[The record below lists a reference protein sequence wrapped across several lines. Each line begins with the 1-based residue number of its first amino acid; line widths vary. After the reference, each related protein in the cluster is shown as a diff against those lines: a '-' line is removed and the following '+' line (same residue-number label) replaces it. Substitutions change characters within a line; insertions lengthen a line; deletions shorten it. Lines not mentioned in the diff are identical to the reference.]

1 MIPHIHSRTF
11 GSGLR
16 PALAIHCT
24 LAHSG
29 AWRGVGTVLGDR
41 LTLHAFDLPNH
52 GKSGDWDG
60 QGILHDTATA
70 MARAVMEDIGPDP
83 IDIIGHSFGATVALR
98 LAIESPERVRSV
110 AMFEP
115 VFFAPAI
122 ADDPGFADRYAADTA
137 DFDAA
142 LAAGDDE
149 EAARAFNRAWGDGP
163 PWADIPA
170 ATRQYMIDRIQFVRH
185 STPMVLHDSP
195 GLLAPGQFDR
205 AAMPALLIAGAT
217 AHWAAEVNGA
227 IARRLPNVQSQ
238 TLDGVGHMGPITH
251 PETVAHAWVAFMD
264 RVDGRRNITAD

>member
-1 MIPHIHSRTF
+1 MIPHFHSRSF
-11 GSGLR
+11 GSGPR

-29 AWRGVGTVLGDR
+29 AWRGVGAALGDR

-70 MARAVMEDIGPDP
+70 MACAVMDDIGPDP

-98 LAIESPERVRSV
+98 LAIEHPERVRSV

-122 ADDPGFADRYAADTA
+122 ADNPGFADRYAADTV

-149 EAARAFNRAWGDGP
+149 KAARAFNRAWGDGP
-163 PWADIPA
+163 PWDTIPA
-170 ATRQYMIDRIQFVRH
+170 PTRQYMTDRIQFVRH
-185 STPMVLHDSP
+185 STPTVLHDSA

-205 AAMPALLIAGAT
+205 ATMPALLMAGAT
-217 AHWAAEVNGA
+217 SPWAAEVNGA
-227 IARRLPNVQSQ
+227 IARRLPHVQSE

-251 PETVAHAWVAFMD
+251 PQTVARLWSAFLD
-264 RVDGRRNITAD
+264 QTVQPRHITAD